1 MPADCP
7 KCHGTGFE
15 LETSDSG
22 VVTSV
27 RCSCNLEDMGQR
39 MLRRARIPRRYD
51 HCTFDEFKIRPDD
64 SSHARAL
71 EVAREWVT
79 LWPTVSYGLLLLGPP
94 GTGKTHLAVAIAR
107 ELVTGKRAD
116 VLFYEQRELMKA
128 LQGTFESGS
137 SQRESEILGPVQS
150 AEVLVL
156 DDLGAGRTT
165 AWARDVMHD
174 IIATRYNEERP
185 LIITTNLAI
194 GDEPAKKGSRGE
206 KPRKGALDA
215 PLSLR
220 DRLGDALISR
230 IYEMCKI
237 VRVQGEDFRVGLLKQ
252 DYR

>member
-1 MPADCP
+1 MPAECP
-7 KCHGTGFE
+7 NCHGTGFE
-15 LETSDSG
+15 LHTSEHG
-22 VVTSV
+22 VITSK
-27 RCSCNLEDMGQR
+27 RCECNLAQLGER

-64 SSHARAL
+64 ASHAAAL
-71 EVAREWVT
+71 ATARDWAR
-79 LWPTVSYGLLLLGPP
+79 LWPTVTHGLLFLGPP

-107 ELVTGKRAD
+107 ELVGTKNAD
-116 VLFYEQRELMKA
+116 VLFYEQRDLMKK

-137 SQRESEILGPVQS
+137 ALRESEILGPVQET
-150 AEVLVL
+150 EVLVL

-185 LIITTNLAI
+185 LIITSNLTI
-194 GDEPAKKGSRGE
+194 GDETAKSRRSDKSKG
-206 KPRKGALDA
+206 PALDA

-237 VRVQGEDFRVGLLKQ
+237 VRVEGEDFRVGLLKQ

>member
-7 KCHGTGFE
+7 NCLGTGFE
-15 LETSDSG
+15 LRTTENGIITS
-22 VVTSV
+22 T
-27 RCSCNLEDMGQR
+27 RCACNLALLGER

-64 SSHARAL
+64 TSHAHAL
-71 EVAREWVT
+71 ATAREWAS
-79 LWPTVSYGLLLLGPP
+79 LWPTVTHGLLLLGPP

-107 ELVTGKRAD
+107 ELVTLKNAD
-116 VLFYEQRELMKA
+116 VLFYEQRDLMKK

-137 SQRESEILGPVQS
+137 ALRESEILGPVQET
-150 AEVLVL
+150 EVLVL

-185 LIITTNLAI
+185 LVITSNLTI
-194 GDEPAKKGSRGE
+194 GDEPTTGRRTDKSR
-206 KPRKGALDA
+206 PGALDA

-237 VRVQGEDFRVGLLKQ
+237 VRLEGEDFRVGLLKQ